1 MEICRTLVDISNDAR
16 GWLKAWAG
24 DFTEAEATRTV
35 PGGPNPL
42 AWQLGHLASVEDD
55 VVALFSGA
63 ALEVPPALRA
73 VVASGCP
80 GPTAETR
87 YPSLSELWV
96 MLERSHARLVGLA
109 EKATPAD
116 LDREPLTPNRF
127 FRSLGQAIYEA
138 ALHEN
143 YHVGEIGALRKALGK
158 QKMG

>member
-1 MEICRTLVDISNDAR
+1 MEVRQTLIDVSNDAR

-55 VVALFSGA
+55 VVSLFSGA
-63 ALEVPPALRA
+63 ALQVPAELRA
-73 VVASGCP
+73 IVASGCP

-87 YPSLSELWV
+87 YPSLSELWS
-96 MLERSHARLVGLA
+96 MLEASHASLVGLA

-143 YHVGEIGALRKALGK
+143 YHVGEIGALRKAIGK
-158 QKMG
+158 PKMG

>member
-1 MEICRTLVDISNDAR
+1 MELRQALVDISNDAR
-16 GWLKAWAG
+16 GWLKAWTG

-55 VVALFSGA
+55 VFALFSGTG
-63 ALEVPPALRA
+63 LKVPPSLRA
-73 VVASGCP
+73 VVATGCP
-80 GPTAETR
+80 SPTAETR
-87 YPSLSELWV
+87 YPPLSELWS
-96 MLERSHARLVGLA
+96 MLEASHARILSLA
-109 EKATPAD
+109 VQATSAD
-116 LDREPLTPNRF
+116 FDREPLTPNRF

-158 QKMG
+158 AKMG

>member
-1 MEICRTLVDISNDAR
+1 MEVRQTLIDVSNDAR

-55 VVALFSGA
+55 VVSLFSGA
-63 ALEVPPALRA
+63 ALQVPAELRA
-73 VVASGCP
+73 IVASGCP

-87 YPSLSELWV
+87 YPSLSELWS
-96 MLERSHARLVGLA
+96 MLEASHGSLVGLA

-116 LDREPLTPNRF
+116 LDREPLIPNRF

-143 YHVGEIGALRKALGK
+143 YHVGEIGALRKAIGK
-158 QKMG
+158 PKMG

>member
-1 MEICRTLVDISNDAR
+1 MEVRQTLIDVSNDAR

-55 VVALFSGA
+55 VVSLFSGA
-63 ALEVPPALRA
+63 ALQVPAELRA
-73 VVASGCP
+73 IVASGCP

-87 YPSLSELWV
+87 YPSLSELWS
-96 MLERSHARLVGLA
+96 MLEASHASLVGLA

-116 LDREPLTPNRF
+116 LDREPLIPNRF

-143 YHVGEIGALRKALGK
+143 YHVGEIGALRKAIGK
-158 QKMG
+158 PKMG